1 MALIPLIKG
10 LILIMWALISFYILR
25 DALHYISD
33 FAKFT
38 EYFLIT
44 DNGITAELHSSGRRL
59 SGSALPFG

>member
-1 MALIPLIKG
+1 
-10 LILIMWALISFYILR
+10 MWALISFYILR
-25 DALHYISD
+25 HALYYIGD

-44 DNGITAELHSSGRRL
+44 DNGITVELHSSGSRL